1 MTRLVLFISV
11 DDAGAGPLAAALF
24 NMRAPDRVRA
34 QSAGTAPAETTWPTV
49 EDHLASLGLPAH
61 VPALVTPADVTA
73 ADVVVTLANPETCP
87 VVSRTLYID
96 WSFPGLDGVVYPP
109 VLEQVLP
116 RLERSVAGL
125 IEVVAKSSG
134 DLAGTDVEVDLRS

>member
-1 MTRLVLFISV
+1 SL
-11 DDAGAGPLAAALF
+11 
-24 NMRAPDRVRA
+24 RAE
-34 QSAGTAPAETTWPTV
+34 SAGTAPAEATWPTV

-61 VPALVTPADVTA
+61 VPALVTSADVTA

-87 VVSRTLYID
+87 VVPRTLYID

-125 IEVVAKSSG
+125 IEAVAKSSG
-134 DLAGTDVEVDLRS
+134 DLAGEDVEVDIRS

>member
-1 MTRLVLFISV
+1 MNRLVLFVSV

-24 NMRAPDRVRA
+24 NTHAPSGARAE
-34 QSAGTAPAETTWPTV
+34 SAGTAPAEATWPTV
-49 EDHLASLGLPAH
+49 EDHLARLGVPAH

-87 VVSRTLYID
+87 VAPRTLYID

-125 IEVVAKSSG
+125 IEMVAKSTGGIAG
-134 DLAGTDVEVDLRS
+134 DDVEVDIRS